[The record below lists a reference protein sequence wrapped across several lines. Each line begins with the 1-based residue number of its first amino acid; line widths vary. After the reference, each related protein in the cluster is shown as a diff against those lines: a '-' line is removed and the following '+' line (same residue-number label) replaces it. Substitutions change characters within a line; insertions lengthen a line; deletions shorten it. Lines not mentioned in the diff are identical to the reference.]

1 MRMFLVWD
9 VILLIFF
16 QNFGMSWANTDP
28 SGMSIFFSLPSGN
41 TSVLVAPHF
50 LLLTFGG
57 VCVCVCTH
65 TCRRGLSRVN
75 LLCPLLRAAV
85 ERGWPCSR
93 GASCNQWSS
102 AILHHMPCHHSQGED
117 MGLRTVR
124 VSSMCSVLPARCMNP
139 VSLNPV

>member
-1 MRMFLVWD
+1 MFLVWD

-57 VCVCVCTH
+57 VCVCVH
-65 TCRRGLSRVN
+65 AHMQEGPQQSQS
-75 LLCPLLRAAV
+75 AV
-85 ERGWPCSR
+85 PTPQSSSGERL
-93 GASCNQWSS
+93 ALFQ
-102 AILHHMPCHHSQGED
+102 
-117 MGLRTVR
+117 
-124 VSSMCSVLPARCMNP
+124 RCQ
-139 VSLNPV
+139 L